1 MEATSGGWVAVRSQ
15 ALPSNSM
22 SKLDRLTDIAPPA
35 TEVVNAHFWESA
47 RRAIWMGLAAH
58 TVFGLIFLA
67 FGIPILAAVN
77 VGSVAIYATILQLL
91 KKRRQRAAAVLV
103 WFEILGHAALASWF
117 VGFESGFQYYAGV
130 LVLLIFL
137 GTPRRLPTQLI
148 MAMVLIVLVVIG
160 DVVFHDIRPL
170 VTLPHATLD
179 WVRRFNVAAFLGAL
193 GFLVL
198 FYAQTVD
205 QIQRHLHAMATTDT
219 LTGLTNRR
227 QLIEVAEYELVR
239 SMRSAEPLAA
249 IIVDVDRFKEVN
261 DVHGHVSGDDVLTEI
276 ARRLMG
282 SVRHQDTVARW
293 GGEEFLVLLP
303 NTTLAAAAA
312 IAERIRQAVGE
323 RPIETAHALV
333 AVTVTSGVSEWQQ
346 GERMETCIARADRAL
361 YRGKAAGR
369 NRTELAFDIQH
380 TMDTTLELDLRQS
393 A

>member
-1 MEATSGGWVAVRSQ
+1 MTNA
-15 ALPSNSM
+15 N
-22 SKLDRLTDIAPPA
+22 RLTDIAPPA
-35 TEVVNAHFWESA
+35 IEVANARFWESA

-58 TVFGLIFLA
+58 VVFGVIFLA
-67 FGIPILAAVN
+67 FGVPVLALVN
-77 VGSVAIYATILQLL
+77 VGSVAIYAVILKLL
-91 KKRRQRAAAVLV
+91 QQRRQGLASVLV
-103 WFEILGHAALASWF
+103 WLEILGHAALASRF
-117 VGFESGFQYYAGV
+117 VGFESGFQYYAAV
-130 LVLLIFL
+130 IMLLIFL
-137 GTPRRLPTQLI
+137 GTPRRVSLQLLQAGI
-148 MAMVLIVLVVIG
+148 LITIVIVADIVLH
-160 DVVFHDIRPL
+160 DVPPL
-170 VTLPHATLD
+170 VTLSHAKLD
-179 WVRRFNVAAFLGAL
+179 WLRRFNVVSFLSAL

-227 QLIEVAEYELVR
+227 QLIEVAEYELSR

-261 DVHGHVSGDDVLTEI
+261 DVHGHVSGDDVLAEI

-282 SVRHQDTVARW
+282 SVRHQDTVSRW

-312 IAERIRQAVGE
+312 IAERIRLAVSE
-323 RPIETAHALV
+323 KPIETAHALV
-333 AVTVTSGVSEWQQ
+333 SLTVTSGVSEWQQ

-369 NRTELAFDIQH
+369 NRTELALDIQH